1 MSQVKL
7 RTPSLLVGIYG
18 IIAVIYV
25 LLTMFQ
31 GVSKQTLLL
40 YKLTSE
46 HYHLLL
52 IGIVVPVIII
62 WFLAVYGYLL
72 LTKYCR
78 SIKGSKEAK
87 AFSSIA
93 FGFGWLA
100 WGFPINGTFSAVLN
114 IIASHHVGFTSTAVI
129 LHDYFMLV
137 MALGALHFIS
147 ASTHRLSFNVKPQSS
162 LWPIRVFMLLFLMFA
177 VAYTYIIVGNFATNH
192 LNGLD
197 PYRLPHWVVLLTY
210 VAPYLYIWFVG
221 LWSVMELAQYQTSIK
236 GIVYNY
242 SFRYLATG
250 FAVVILSS
258 ISIQYV
264 NSVSPRL
271 HTLDLNKIL
280 LILVGLLV
288 LYAVGVIFVATGARK
303 LQKIEEV

>member
-1 MSQVKL
+1 
-7 RTPSLLVGIYG
+7 
-18 IIAVIYV
+18 
-25 LLTMFQ
+25 
-31 GVSKQTLLL
+31 
-40 YKLTSE
+40 
-46 HYHLLL
+46 
-52 IGIVVPVIII
+52 
-62 WFLAVYGYLL
+62 
-72 LTKYCR
+72 
-78 SIKGSKEAK
+78 
-87 AFSSIA
+87 
-93 FGFGWLA
+93 
-100 WGFPINGTFSAVLN
+100 
-114 IIASHHVGFTSTAVI
+114 
-129 LHDYFMLV
+129 MLV

-147 ASTHRLSFNVKPQSS
+147 AGTHRLSFNVKPQSS